1 MTARPRRR
9 LIALALLLLALIGLT
24 AAWRWS
30 PLGAWLAPAPA
41 VALLRAWGQAG
52 GPLLAVPLLTTALVL
67 AVPLSVLTLL
77 SMAALGP
84 WWGSACLVSA
94 ALLAAT
100 VSQTL
105 GRRLGH
111 ELLLRWA
118 GPKILR
124 VSESLR
130 ARGLWAIVALRLVPI
145 APFAIVNMVVGTT
158 HLRLRDML
166 LGTLIGMLPLTL
178 AMAIFTDW
186 FVRRLGT

>member
-67 AVPLSVLTLL
+67 AVPLSLLTLL

-94 ALLAAT
+94 ALL
-100 VSQTL
+100 
-105 GRRLGH
+105 
-111 ELLLRWA
+111 
-118 GPKILR
+118 
-124 VSESLR
+124 VSEADESGLGYELRSASFPASLVAVR
-130 ARGLWAIVALRLVPI
+130 AAR
-145 APFAIVNMVVGTT
+145 
-158 HLRLRDML
+158 
-166 LGTLIGMLPLTL
+166 
-178 AMAIFTDW
+178 
-186 FVRRLGT
+186 